1 MQGIHPAL
9 TVEDKMKLSIEAEL
23 VYNFANDTQIIANLE
38 ASRTNDQ
45 IILSESLDIQPT
57 AQALSDTTPYGDRRI
72 PPISNAKWSP
82 RQFGFPKP
90 HRRWRPEPPFL
101 VRGRS

>member
-1 MQGIHPAL
+1 MCLAVKIAPSFVSLPPHITPPH

-38 ASRTNDQ
+38 ASRTSDQ
-45 IILSESLDIQPT
+45 IVLSELLDIQPP

-72 PPISNAKWSP
+72 RA
-82 RQFGFPKP
+82 
-90 HRRWRPEPPFL
+90 
-101 VRGRS
+101 